1 MVKVF
6 CDDCGKEVYMPKY
19 YGEVDIATYVRNAE
33 MYDGVRFYYDA
44 KTNVCLDLCE
54 QCMQK
59 RRGLND
65 RETRV

>member
-6 CDDCGKEVYMPKY
+6 CDDCGKEVCMPKY
-19 YGEVDIATYVRNAE
+19 YGEVDMATYVRNAE
-33 MYDGVRFYYDA
+33 MHDGIRFYYDA

-65 RETRV
+65 LQTRI